1 LSEKDILL
9 ADDLFSGKIT
19 RESMNDDGSGKHTY
33 FQADKGVYNII
44 REEFSER

>member
-1 LSEKDILL
+1 LSEKDVAL

-19 RESMNDDGSGKHTY
+19 RETMVTGDNKKSY

-44 REEFSER
+44 REEFSEK